1 MTRRAGPCS
10 QSAKLPGEHGSAQDN
25 QGSGERMPR
34 IRTDDDVAL
43 YYEEVGAG
51 DPILFLHEFGG
62 HHLSWEPQ
70 LRFFSRRYRCIAYA
84 ARGWPPSDVPEAAEA
99 YSQARAA
106 DDAAAVLKALG
117 IAKAHL
123 VGLSMGATAALEFG
137 MRHPELALSLTAAAA
152 GSGAST
158 DPVAK
163 RRFQEDCAAFAAR
176 IEAEGMPAMAELYCA
191 SPARATYRDKDPR
204 GWAEF
209 KRQFAAGSALGHART
224 MLGVQGRRAPL
235 FERTAELAAIPVP
248 VLVIAGDD
256 DDSTLEVALF
266 LKRTIPRCGLS
277 VFPKTGH
284 GINLEEPA
292 AFNATLE
299 AFIHNVECGRWGP
312 SPAVTGKNYTLV
324 PRDKS

>member
-1 MTRRAGPCS
+1 
-10 QSAKLPGEHGSAQDN
+10 
-25 QGSGERMPR
+25 MPR
-34 IRTDDDVAL
+34 IRTDDDVGL
-43 YYEEVGAG
+43 YYEEVGTG
-51 DPILFLHEFGG
+51 DAILFLHEFGG

-84 ARGWPPSDVPEAAEA
+84 ARGWPPSDVPEAVEA
-99 YSQARAA
+99 YSQVRAA

-137 MRHPELALSLTAAAA
+137 MRHPGLALSLTAAAA
-152 GSGAST
+152 GSGASM

-163 RRFQEDCAAFAAR
+163 RRFQEDCATFAQR

-191 SPARATYRDKDPR
+191 SPARNTYRDKDPR

-209 KRQFAAGSALGHART
+209 KQQFAAGSARGHART

-235 FERTAELAAIPVP
+235 FERKAELAAVPAP
-248 VLVIAGDD
+248 VLVFAGDD

-277 VFPKTGH
+277 VLPKTGH

-292 AFNATLE
+292 AFNAAVE
-299 AFIHNVECGRWGP
+299 DFIHNVELGRWGP
-312 SPAVTGKNYTLV
+312 SPAVAGKTYTLV
-324 PRDKS
+324 PRDK